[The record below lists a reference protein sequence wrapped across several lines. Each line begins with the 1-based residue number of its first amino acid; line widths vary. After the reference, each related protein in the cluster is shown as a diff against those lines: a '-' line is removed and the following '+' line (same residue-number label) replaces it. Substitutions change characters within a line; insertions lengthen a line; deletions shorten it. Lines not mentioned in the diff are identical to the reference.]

1 MKEITLKG
9 SLRTT
14 ARKSDIKKLRLEEK
28 VPCILYGH
36 GIENNVMFAIEAKE
50 LKNVTHTPSS
60 YIINLDIEGTVY
72 KAIFHQ
78 IQYHPVTDEAI
89 HVDFLAV
96 SAGKPVTIE
105 IPVDIFGNSE
115 GVKQGGKLLVSTRKL
130 RVCGELDKLP
140 DTLPVDITELRLGKQ
155 ITAGDLSYDGIQIVS
170 PKGTIIC
177 AVKMTRAAL
186 GAAAAA
192 AAAAKKA

>member
-50 LKNVTHTPSS
+50 LKNVTHTPAS
-60 YIINLDIEGTVY
+60 YIINLDIDGKVY

-78 IQYHPVTDEAI
+78 IQYHPVTDEAL

-96 SAGKPVTIE
+96 SAEKPVTIE

-115 GVKQGGKLLVSTRKL
+115 GVKQGGKLMVSTRKL

-140 DTLPVDITELRLGKQ
+140 DTLPVDITELKLGKQ
-155 ITAGDLSYDGIQIVS
+155 ITAGDLSFDGIQIVS